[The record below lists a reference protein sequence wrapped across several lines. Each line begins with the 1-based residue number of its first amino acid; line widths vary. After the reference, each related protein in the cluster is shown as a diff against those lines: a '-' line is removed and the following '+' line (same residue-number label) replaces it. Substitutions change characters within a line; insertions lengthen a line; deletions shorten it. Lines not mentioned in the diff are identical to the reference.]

1 MIGCPVNWMG
11 KDVERLSTRQFG
23 FNYSVLRR
31 AALLLIFVFI
41 AAIFAAYPQSVQ
53 AHASLERYSP
63 EPNTQLKAS
72 PPKVELTFNE
82 AVEAGVGSVQV
93 IDSLSNSV
101 TNAKPAVSQ
110 DRRTISLPLP
120 ALKEG
125 VYTVAY
131 KIVSIDGHPMTGSYV
146 FVVGNPPG
154 AKDASA
160 FNVHSQLGHSGHGA
174 HGVSTSLTSKAFLT
188 YAIRVLYYAFLLLAT
203 GYMLWMALWKEKGE
217 SAAAPVRNWGIWL
230 TRGLLIAVLLFV
242 FIHSREV
249 MEYQPASD
257 WVPLFTKTAVGLAW
271 AGAIILSLIGSMVLR
286 AGKWVGVVWAL
297 ALLALES
304 WSGHAAAY
312 EPKLVTIALDFLHL
326 AASAVWAGGL
336 ALLLGLWLTD
346 RKESGRFAATFSK
359 AAWMSLVVLVI
370 TGVISTL
377 QFLPKLSYLF
387 YTAWG
392 TLLLIKTAFVALVIV
407 TGFLL
412 RLKVRRGDLPA
423 GFLLKADAVLMALI
437 IVAVGLFTYISPLPA
452 NEPVRAHQ
460 MGEVLHYTLRV
471 TPNVPG
477 VNEFIVKVWLPET
490 EGKPKSVILRLRS
503 EDKPDMGPIDIPI
516 KAYEDEEI
524 ESFTGYVR
532 ASYRAEGPFIPFAG
546 KWTAEIRVMD
556 QKDNETVKKESFR
569 NY

>member
-131 KIVSIDGHPMTGSYV
+131 KIVSIDGHPVTGSYV

-326 AASAVWAGGL
+326 AASAIWAGGL